1 MFNRK
6 SATSTRTSTSSTYKR
21 QKKENPTSSSSTEI
35 ASTEIS
41 QGKLELALAK
51 AQRPTECLNPK
62 SKAKSRATRNI
73 KCNTKQQL
81 EDSESV
87 GQDPDP

>member
-41 QGKLELALAK
+41 QGKLALAK